1 MQATNVLLSE
11 ISKRMGNRKE
21 KKKKKNPNKYRDE
34 DISKWSCFTA
44 FSVFQVKHGRR
55 GGERASELQ

>member
-11 ISKRMGNRKE
+11 ISKRMGNRK
-21 KKKKKNPNKYRDE
+21 KKTHPNKYRDE

>member
-34 DISKWSCFTA
+34 DISTFPNGAVSQL
-44 FSVFQVKHGRR
+44 SVSFR
-55 GGERASELQ
+55 

>member
-1 MQATNVLLSE
+1 MQATNIPISE
-11 ISKRMGNRKE
+11 ISKRMGNRK
-21 KKKKKNPNKYRDE
+21 KKKKTHPNKYRDE